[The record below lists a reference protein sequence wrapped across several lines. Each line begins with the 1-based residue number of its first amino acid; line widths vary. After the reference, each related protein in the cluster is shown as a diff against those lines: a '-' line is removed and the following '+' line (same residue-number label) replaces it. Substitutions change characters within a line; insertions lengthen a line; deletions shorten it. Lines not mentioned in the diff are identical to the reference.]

1 MRAAKTMC
9 RRLAMTVL
17 RRRLKKAPLAVEV
30 VEDDMGE
37 WRRRR
42 RDGGAAGTG
51 KGRRRGGGRLA
62 VAGRE

>member
-1 MRAAKTMC
+1 MC

-17 RRRLKKAPLAVEV
+17 RRRLKKAPLPVEV

-42 RDGGAAGTG
+42 RGGGAAGTG
-51 KGRRRGGGRLA
+51 KGPRRGGGRLA